1 MSVIRGTTRGIFGG
15 RAAAGAVLLGIA
27 LSLAACTP
35 STSSSS
41 GSAPAPS
48 GSASSADA
56 SAPTASA
63 AAGTPSLVPMQ
74 TASGGEFASPTGNIT
89 CEVDYHSAGQTK
101 AYCQTQTPA
110 QSVTLTASGTY
121 TTCTGDQC
129 LANAGDGTPT
139 LAYGTATGVGPFV
152 CESAT
157 AGVSCTADGKGFLIS
172 TSGVSSASGSSAQ
185 PGSSASP
192 GAQAS
197 SGTTS
202 AGFSKALTAWKAAAN
217 GPQADLNTYLQQAA
231 SDLKESGNASY
242 STAISELTY
251 LASLPNTSLTSAQQA
266 QAHTDSAKLDTFFG
280 TPGLMS

>member
-202 AGFSKALTAWKAAAN
+202 AGFSKALTAWKAAAT

-231 SDLKESGNASY
+231 SDLKESGMPA
-242 STAISELTY
+242 TAR
-251 LASLPNTSLTSAQQA
+251 P
-266 QAHTDSAKLDTFFG
+266 
-280 TPGLMS
+280 